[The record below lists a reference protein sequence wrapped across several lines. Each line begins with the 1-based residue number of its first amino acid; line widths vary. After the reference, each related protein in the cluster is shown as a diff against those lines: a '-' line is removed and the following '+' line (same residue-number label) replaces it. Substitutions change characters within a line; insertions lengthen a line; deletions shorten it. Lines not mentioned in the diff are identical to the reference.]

1 MVPPSGMVT
10 AEQLVSADHE
20 VFLLRVPA
28 HLSAAALQDAVIS
41 LRSPELVELEGG
53 LYEPVVQR
61 EVGCRAVVLPGHSVW
76 ASKGSLLLGSLPLLR
91 NTTALLC

>member
-1 MVPPSGMVT
+1 MVVAAVPPCGMVT
-10 AEQLVSADHE
+10 EEQLVSADQE

-41 LRSPELVELEGG
+41 LRSPEVVEVEGG

-61 EVGCRAVVLPGHSVW
+61 GVGCRAVVLPGGVQGQD
-76 ASKGSLLLGSLPLLR
+76 KVG
-91 NTTALLC
+91 